1 MEKSKMNPA
10 VVKVIIWSTVVVLLF
25 IFALIGPNFA
35 PHDPYEVN
43 TLNVKAPPSAEFP
56 FGTDYIGRCILSRL
70 LHGAARS
77 IFAAIPVVIITM
89 IIGTA
94 IGIISG
100 YFGGKVDLIV
110 MRFVDTVQ
118 SFPSLVFTIA
128 VASMLGAGLVNCI
141 IALSAIGW
149 TTYARLARSQ
159 VLSLKEKTFVSA
171 AKVSGMSDG
180 WILFHVLLPNS
191 ISPVIV
197 EASMHVGNAILS
209 FAGLSFLGLGTM
221 PPFPEWGTM
230 LNDGKATLQTAPWTV
245 FFPGLAIL
253 IVVMIMGMFGDSINN
268 LFNPKKRATQNFS

>member
-159 VLSLKEKTFVSA
+159 VLSLKEKTFVSS